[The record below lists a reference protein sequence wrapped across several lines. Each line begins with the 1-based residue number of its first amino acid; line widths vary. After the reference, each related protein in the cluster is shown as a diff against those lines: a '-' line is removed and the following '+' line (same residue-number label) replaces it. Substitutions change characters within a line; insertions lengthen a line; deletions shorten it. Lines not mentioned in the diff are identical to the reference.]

1 MHHIVVSR
9 LEKYPHDEPNGW
21 AVGFH
26 CTADNDRSF
35 FIDTVIPFD
44 VAADDEAAVAAAVVA
59 LGNSIHSQL
68 NDLNSKSALLGSEV
82 DLPDVVVDD
91 VVDEDVVDDEE

>member
-9 LEKYPHDEPNGW
+9 LEKYPNDEPTGW

-35 FIDTVIPFD
+35 FVDTVVSFED
-44 VAADDEAAVAAAVVA
+44 AADDEAAVTFALEA
-59 LGNSIHSQL
+59 LGDQIGLQL
-68 NDLNSKSALLGSEV
+68 DDLNSKSALLGSEV
-82 DLPDVVVDD
+82 SLPHDD
-91 VVDEDVVDDEE
+91 HDDHDDEVVDEE